1 MTTLTEKL
9 NMDINEEITCEKGVT
24 FCARNEV
31 NIFNCKPEYIEQALN
46 DAGYYEEDGD
56 YSKNDLIVLSEIVDE
71 FGSQQMNYNQ
81 VFEKQIWFDENDK

>member
-24 FCARNEV
+24 FCARNEANV
-31 NIFNCKPEYIEQALN
+31 FNCKLEYIEQALN
-46 DAGYYEEDGD
+46 DAGYYEEYGD
-56 YSKNDLIVLSEIVDE
+56 YSQSDLIVLSEIVDE
-71 FGSQQMNYNQ
+71 FGSQLMNYNQ